1 MGSHILGIRI
11 LTEREGDVYT
21 HRVVSREW
29 STMVNTSVRL
39 SLCIAVAG
47 PHWLSSCLVNITCFI
62 KIIKLLD

>member
-21 HRVVSREW
+21 HRVVYIGQH
-29 STMVNTSVRL
+29 VHVRL

-47 PHWLSSCLVNITCFI
+47 PHWLSSCLV
-62 KIIKLLD
+62 KLI